1 MTTAALN
8 MGEVAAFWRIAR
20 RLYLIY
26 AELYRTFEIPLA
38 PCRDLDY
45 PSDRS
50 EPEVMQRVRDWFDQ
64 MDARV
69 QVWQLRQL
77 LQSTTLQTE
86 ENLRDLIARYM
97 FKEEKTET
105 DRDKVDFLLV
115 QYFAHCA
122 PHGLYEQ
129 KITLDEVARVLGPVL
144 GEAPLHFPEWGNT
157 LDSRLEQLYECTSLE
172 DLQDSG
178 ALVEVR
184 ELKLAAGQQYFEPG
198 CLITFT
204 RFNFLA
210 RRAFFRAMHLDL
222 HAIREAVNELEGR
235 GFSAVDCTEAGLSD
249 RESLEHLRH
258 VIHQWKTPF
267 RAPYSGGSSFLQ
279 LIQLRHVLSHALDEV
294 RKDPTRRPPK
304 PQPESPANAAISD
317 EKAQAPAMEPAISR
331 PMEAPVNAFWL
342 DDKPSPSQQ
351 PGVKPAPKEKL
362 GPVEEI
368 LAAVI
373 AHDDLGLPEFAIE
386 VPPEYP
392 AQVSRSANAP
402 QVSPEIVHEIVHE
415 VVHEGADVAVSSS
428 VEAVPVSEPALLSFE
443 PEPDDEY
450 LRHCIADIAAQV
462 KSMPAKVTPSA
473 TMIVLAGCRLLIAT
487 WEAAAFTSGSDP
499 MSKAI
504 RGMVAARTILQV
516 SIQRLK
522 KEEPA
527 DVPAALEIAR
537 QQIEQIRG
545 HIASAR
551 EARNVDAAVNLAAT
565 TKRLLSLIEQGEKLI
580 G

>member
-1 MTTAALN
+1 MTSAALN

-20 RLYLIY
+20 RLYAIY

-77 LQSTTLQTE
+77 LQSTGLQTE
-86 ENLRDLIARYM
+86 ENLRDLIARHM
-97 FKEEKTET
+97 FKEEKTEI
-105 DRDKVDFLLV
+105 DRDKIDFLLV

-144 GEAPLHFPEWGNT
+144 GEAPLHFPPWGDT
-157 LDSRLEQLYECTSLE
+157 LDSRLEKLYECTSLE
-172 DLQDSG
+172 DLQNSG

-184 ELKLAAGQQYFEPG
+184 EIKLSAGDQYFEPG
-198 CLITFT
+198 CLIMFT

-279 LIQLRHVLSHALDEV
+279 LIQLRHVLGHALDEV
-294 RKDPTRRPPK
+294 RKEPTRTAAKQQSDGPANGRAELTAQTPAILEPGV
-304 PQPESPANAAISD
+304 PQPPV
-317 EKAQAPAMEPAISR
+317 K
-331 PMEAPVNAFWL
+331 EAVPE
-342 DDKPSPSQQ
+342 
-351 PGVKPAPKEKL
+351 GKL
-362 GPVEEI
+362 GPVEKI
-368 LAAVI
+368 MAAVV
-373 AHDDLGLPEFAIE
+373 AHDDLGLPQFVVN
-386 VPPEYP
+386 VPLEYLEQRP
-392 AQVSRSANAP
+392 R
-402 QVSPEIVHEIVHE
+402 PEIAPE
-415 VVHEGADVAVSSS
+415 VAAADASSPGETVVGA
-428 VEAVPVSEPALLSFE
+428 EPTSQSIE
-443 PEPDDEY
+443 EETEDDY
-450 LRHCIADIAAQV
+450 LHACIKDIAGQV
-462 KSMPAKVTPSA
+462 RSMPPRSTPSA
-473 TMIVLAGCRLLIAT
+473 TAIVLGGCRLLIAT
-487 WEAAAFTSGSDP
+487 WEAAAFTSGTDP
-499 MSKAI
+499 MANAI
-504 RGMVAARTILQV
+504 RRMVAARTILQV
-516 SIQRLK
+516 SIERQK
-522 KEEPA
+522 KKEPA

-537 QQIEQIRG
+537 QQIEEIRG
-545 HIASAR
+545 HIADAR

-565 TKRLLSLIEQGEKLI
+565 TKRLLALIEQGEKLI
-580 G
+580 A

>member
-8 MGEVAAFWRIAR
+8 MGEVAAFWRVAR
-20 RLYLIY
+20 RLYAIY

-77 LQSTTLQTE
+77 LQSTDLQTE
-86 ENLRDLIARYM
+86 ENLRDLIARHM
-97 FKEEKTET
+97 FKEEKTEI
-105 DRDKVDFLLV
+105 DRDKIDFLLV

-144 GEAPLHFPEWGNT
+144 GEAPLHFPPFSEI
-157 LDSRLEQLYECTSLE
+157 LDSRLEKLNECTSLE

-184 ELKLAAGQQYFEPG
+184 GIKLSAGDQYFEPG
-198 CLITFT
+198 CLVLFT

-222 HAIREAVNELEGR
+222 HAIREAVNELESR
-235 GFSAVDCTEAGLSD
+235 GFSAVDCTEAGLGD

-279 LIQLRHVLSHALDEV
+279 LIQLRHVLGHAVDEV
-294 RKDPTRRPPK
+294 RKEPVSTAVK
-304 PQPESPANAAISD
+304 PQPASPAKAITA
-317 EKAQAPAMEPAISR
+317 EPKVQTPAISR
-331 PMEAPVNAFWL
+331 PSV
-342 DDKPSPSQQ
+342 
-351 PGVKPAPKEKL
+351 APKIAVLPQVKASIPQPSAKEAVSLEKL
-362 GPVEEI
+362 GPVEKI
-368 LAAVI
+368 MAAVV
-373 AHDDLGLPEFAIE
+373 AHEDTGLPQFVVE
-386 VPPEYP
+386 VPPEF
-392 AQVSRSANAP
+392 VDTGSR
-402 QVSPEIVHEIVHE
+402 PEIAPEVAAADASSPVKTPVVPEIALPTSEDKTEDDYLHACIKDI
-415 VVHEGADVAVSSS
+415 EG
-428 VEAVPVSEPALLSFE
+428 
-443 PEPDDEY
+443 
-450 LRHCIADIAAQV
+450 QV
-462 KSMPAKVTPSA
+462 KSMPAKSTPSA
-473 TMIVLAGCRLLIAT
+473 TAIVLAGCRLLIAT
-487 WEAAAFTSGSDP
+487 WEASAFTNGADP
-499 MSKAI
+499 MSDAL
-504 RGMVAARTILQV
+504 RRMVAARTILQV
-516 SIQRLK
+516 TIDRQKK
-522 KEEPA
+522 KEPS
-527 DVPAALEIAR
+527 DIPTALEIAR
-537 QQIEQIRG
+537 QQIEEIRG
-545 HIASAR
+545 HIADAR

-565 TKRLLSLIEQGEKLI
+565 TKRLLALIEQGEKLI
-580 G
+580 A